1 MYARVAIFEGDPGRM
16 QENIDGIRKE
26 VESSSG
32 PPEGLPAKEFLL
44 LIDRDKGKT
53 LSINLFETED
63 DLRTGDATLN
73 AMTPPTEAGM
83 SRSGV
88 ETYEVAIHVSEA
100 SFAR

>member
-1 MYARVAIFEGDPGRM
+1 MYARVAIFEGDPSRM
-16 QENIDGIRKE
+16 QDNIEGIRRE
-26 VESSSG
+26 VEASSG

-44 LIDRDKGKT
+44 LADRKTGKT

-73 AMTPPTEAGM
+73 EMSPPAEAGM
-83 SRSGV
+83 SRRAV